1 MIAKQERTQSSAYQ
15 NKDQTQGPQTPT
27 VVLRTTN
34 QQQHNHRLKDCSQ
47 SHLGFKY
54 ILLAPNIFAQ
64 EYVVVKTQKLVSS
77 HGGFLTN
84 AMHHHREST

>member
-15 NKDQTQGPQTPT
+15 NKDQTQGPKHQ
-27 VVLRTTN
+27 RWYIEQRIN
-34 QQQHNHRLKDCSQ
+34 KHNHRLKDSSQ

-54 ILLAPNIFAQ
+54 ILLAPKIFAQ
-64 EYVVVKTQKLVSS
+64 EYVVVKTQKMVSS

-84 AMHHHREST
+84 AMHRHREST